1 MSDGISQPSVDMS
14 ASACAAKLSGV
25 PSPWTPGHSARNT
38 RAVRSAPTENVSPVT
53 VVVSWA
59 RNTTNGATLSGG
71 KYVSRNVRKP
81 SSSGSCAVMRV
92 NAAGMTELTLI
103 PEYRPSA
110 ASARVSP
117 KMPALLETYGLV
129 NGVPNTDADDMLTI
143 RPAP

>member
-25 PSPWTPGHSARNT
+25 PSPWTPGHS
-38 RAVRSAPTENVSPVT
+38 
-53 VVVSWA
+53 A

-117 KMPALLETYGLV
+117 KIPALLETYGLV
-129 NGVPNTDADDMLTI
+129 NGVPNTDADDMFTM
-143 RPAP
+143 RPAPDAPRCAHAARLTRTAPP